1 MSKEDKSISKLV
13 EDANIDFKPTFD
25 HFFVRLIQEDID
37 REKKRIEK
45 ESTEIQANEA
55 RKKDKVL
62 VKNKNKEKEIGDFY
76 SVISNHTNIE
86 IHTVYD
92 VGPTCE
98 YIKVGDKV
106 TIRQGARPELIKYGI
121 YFYFLYSEK
130 SISGIVKTNK

>member
-13 EDANIDFKPTFD
+13 EESNIDFKPTGIDFY
-25 HFFVRLIQEDID
+25 VRLSQEDID

-55 RKKDKVL
+55 RKDKVL
-62 VKNKNKEKEIGDFY
+62 VKNKNQDKEKAEFY

-92 VGPTCE
+92 VGSECE
-98 YIKVGDKV
+98 TIKAGDKV

-121 YFYFLYSEK
+121 YFYFVYSEK